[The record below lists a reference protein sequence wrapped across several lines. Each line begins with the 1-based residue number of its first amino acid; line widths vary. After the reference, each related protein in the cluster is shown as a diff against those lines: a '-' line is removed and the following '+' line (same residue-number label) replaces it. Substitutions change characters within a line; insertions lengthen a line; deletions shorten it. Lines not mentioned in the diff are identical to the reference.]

1 MRNSNSPDSRDI
13 VYVHDLKVDCII
25 GVWEWE
31 RHTRQTIMIDLD
43 MAVDVAAAAALDRID
58 GTVNYKAVSKRIQA
72 FVAASRFALVE
83 TLAEQVAALVLTEF
97 NIPWLRLR
105 INKSGAL
112 SGAGA
117 VGILIERSRA
127 HLQPPTA
134 PG

>member
-1 MRNSNSPDSRDI
+1 MRNSSPPDNGDI

-31 RHTRQTIMIDLD
+31 RHTRQTIMLDLD
-43 MAVDVAAAAALDRID
+43 MAVDVRAAAALDRID
-58 GTVNYKAVSKRIQA
+58 ATVNYKAVAKRIQA

-97 NIPWLRLR
+97 NVPWLRLR
-105 INKSGAL
+105 VNKSGAL

-117 VGILIERSRA
+117 VGILIERSRTP
-127 HLQPPTA
+127 LRPPTA
-134 PG
+134 LG